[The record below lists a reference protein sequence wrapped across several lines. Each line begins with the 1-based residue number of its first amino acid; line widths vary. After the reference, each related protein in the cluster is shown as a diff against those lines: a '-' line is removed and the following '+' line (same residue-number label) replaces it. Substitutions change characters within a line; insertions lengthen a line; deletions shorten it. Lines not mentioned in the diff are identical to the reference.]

1 MPMFGVNMSARS
13 LRTRAMGTPARM
25 LSAGVTLG
33 AVASAGTGTTTTAG
47 ALRSILGTELAKPAE
62 QITSLV
68 ERYGF
73 DGVFL
78 DISAVGKR
86 PRYSV
91 YAGWSS
97 LSDAWSTTPSCW
109 SPEGW
114 YDGLGR
120 RRR

>member
-1 MPMFGVNMSARS
+1 
-13 LRTRAMGTPARM
+13 M
-25 LSAGVTLG
+25 LSAGGDSGSVDWDGSRHNDHGWG
-33 AVASAGTGTTTTAG
+33 ASLNPG
-47 ALRSILGTELAKPAE
+47 APSWQNRLTE

-73 DGVFL
+73 EECFWTSQRLADPVTA
-78 DISAVGKR
+78 SM
-86 PRYSV
+86 P
-91 YAGWSS
+91 GWSS
-97 LSDAWSTTPSCW
+97 LSDASGSITLSCW